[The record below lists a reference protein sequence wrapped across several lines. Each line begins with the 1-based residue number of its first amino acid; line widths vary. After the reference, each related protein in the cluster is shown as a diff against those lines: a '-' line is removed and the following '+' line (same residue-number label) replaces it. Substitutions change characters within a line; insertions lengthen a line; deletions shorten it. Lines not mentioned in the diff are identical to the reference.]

1 MNICKSLTTM
11 TFVSSQNWRKVTLIW
26 IPDLVQSPTNEN
38 PGINLENGLLS
49 EQSKNNSRK
58 SSPLTAQ
65 YLRVK
70 DPWVPLCFINFED
83 ILIFPNFD
91 IASDEEVAWLCNVQQ
106 SFSTYDK
113 DTEYP
118 GWIRYHSHFN
128 HAPKQ
133 PLGINNILP
142 LIPEKVNPL

>member
-11 TFVSSQNWRKVTLIW
+11 AFVSSQNWRKVTLIR

-65 YLRVK
+65 YLKVK
-70 DPWVPLCFINFED
+70 TFLPYQET
-83 ILIFPNFD
+83 LIRPMGSSLFHKF
-91 IASDEEVAWLCNVQQ
+91 
-106 SFSTYDK
+106 
-113 DTEYP
+113 
-118 GWIRYHSHFN
+118 
-128 HAPKQ
+128 
-133 PLGINNILP
+133 
-142 LIPEKVNPL
+142 